1 MRILVAGATGAIGRR
16 LVPRLVDGGHEVF
29 GMVRASG
36 KRTAV
41 ADLGALPVVADALN
55 AEQVAEA
62 VAQAEPEVIIDE
74 LLAALDSQPPPP
86 APLLIAEV
94 ADEPW
99 AALSLTGD
107 RRVVAN
113 PFHHTAELV
122 TLLRARADG
131 LAQPGRRSHT
141 LPAPTASVV
150 SS

>member
-1 MRILVAGATGAIGRR
+1 MMRILVAGATGAIGRR

-41 ADLGALPVVADALN
+41 ADLGALPVGADALN

-107 RRVVAN
+107 VAN